1 MGLRYFDVVILVVSG
16 ACTEMDLSLAEDLD
30 SFKVPHFV
38 VRSQVDSDIENE
50 AEDYK
55 KEEERKTPNYNQLL
69 EKAGDKVTELN
80 MQNRVV
86 VIDRDADRRYQF
98 AYVKDAYA
106 ELKGEPPMPRSSP
119 FQETIGLQNDD
130 TESHEML
137 VKALG
142 ELKKA
147 GKVPDEASIPPVGE
161 ELSVEFPMALAD
173 QLGGAAATLKHWYS
187 VAKENMTEAEFK
199 AFEKEMP
206 KAWMTFASDLVKEY
220 VEARD
225 ENEQDVE
232 RLKEFFR
239 SASKDRYQTKADV
252 LKAVWEE
259 LPKHTDKPVPPI
271 DEELLAE
278 LAELPAVNE
287 DEFMHPWGT
296 ADKLYKSEAIDAFG
310 TKYLLGVFET
320 VDEARKAFNEWNA
333 EYEANRVTM
342 REEMAQWAKQENAR
356 LDADTSGKD
365 RIQKILDEARR

>member
-1 MGLRYFDVVILVVSG
+1 
-16 ACTEMDLSLAEDLD
+16 
-30 SFKVPHFV
+30 
-38 VRSQVDSDIENE
+38 
-50 AEDYK
+50 
-55 KEEERKTPNYNQLL
+55 
-69 EKAGDKVTELN
+69 VTELN

-98 AYVKDAYA
+98 SYVKDAWA
-106 ELKGEPPMPRSSP
+106 NLKGEPPVPRSSP
-119 FQETIGLQNDD
+119 FMETIALQNND
-130 TESHEML
+130 TESHEKL
-137 VKALG
+137 VKILDK
-142 ELKKA
+142 LKKMDGA
-147 GKVPDEASIPPVGE
+147 SDDLKAASIPPVGE
-161 ELSVEFPMALAD
+161 ELSGPFPMALAD
-173 QLGGAAATLKHWYS
+173 QLGGAAETLKHWYT
-187 VAKENMTEAEFK
+187 VAQENMTEADFKTFQEKAPSQWVEF
-199 AFEKEMP
+199 AKE
-206 KAWMTFASDLVKEY
+206 LVKEY
-220 VEARD
+220 DEAVED
-225 ENEQDVE
+225 NEQDVQ
-232 RLKEFFR
+232 RLKEFFK

-252 LKAVWEE
+252 LKAMWEE

-278 LAELPAVNE
+278 LAELPAVTE

-310 TKYLLGVFET
+310 TKYLLGVFES